1 MLVVVM
7 LIKDKIL
14 RKQATNVLIMNQSVV
29 DFLSAL
35 AIGITCGL
43 EVFGIY
49 GFIDVQLYDSSFF
62 SHIWCSWFEAHDII
76 RPFFFTS
83 TASLICVTLERY
95 MGICHPLT
103 HLKWGTKRITK
114 IFIIATWIVGPIIG
128 LYFIHSSTRVVNGIC
143 AWKLVKYIAEVDTI
157 VFPLTHYFILVVM
170 PVLLYA
176 LIVKELH
183 DKLKA
188 YKGSEFSSAK
198 NTFLANTT
206 TVKMLITVVVFYI
219 ICWTG
224 LMVDYIL
231 VKTET
236 LCSDQLFITS
246 ELIMFLNCCCNPII
260 YIFRSKSYRR
270 SHLLQHRLQR

>member
-1 MLVVVM
+1 
-7 LIKDKIL
+7 
-14 RKQATNVLIMNQSVV
+14 
-29 DFLSAL
+29 
-35 AIGITCGL
+35 
-43 EVFGIY
+43 
-49 GFIDVQLYDSSFF
+49 
-62 SHIWCSWFEAHDII
+62 
-76 RPFFFTS
+76 
-83 TASLICVTLERY
+83 

-103 HLKWGTKRITK
+103 HLKWGTKNITK

-143 AWKLVKYIAEVDTI
+143 AWKLVKDITEVDTI
-157 VFPLTHYFILVVM
+157 VFPLTHYFIPVVM
-170 PVLLYA
+170 LVLLYA

-198 NTFLANTT
+198 NTFLAKTT
-206 TVKMLITVVVFYI
+206 TVKMLITVVMFSI

-236 LCSDQLFITS
+236 LCSDPVFITS
-246 ELIMFLNCCCNPII
+246 ELIIFLNCCCNPII
-260 YIFRSKSYRR
+260 YIFHSKSYR
-270 SHLLQHRLQR
+270 SKIVGLFPSVATSSTALGN